1 MSGWHHHAANGTY
14 VYVISGSVTFEFGP
28 GGGDSAVARAGDFV
42 VVPPDTIHRETTGPE
57 ADLEAFVI
65 RIGGEPDRVSV
76 DGPEAADSARVPG

>member
-14 VYVISGSVTFEFGP
+14 VYVIRGSVTFEFGKD
-28 GGGDSAVARAGDFV
+28 GGESVVARAGDFV
-42 VVPPDTIHRETTGPE
+42 VVPPDTIHREKTGQE

-76 DGPEAADSARVPG
+76 DGPEGAGSSRATD